1 MEEKDETKNKFFSA
15 AIGNRNQVYGIKV
28 QRLDA
33 EANLPE
39 QLLDTTCNF
48 RVYKG
53 IKKFIVL

>member
-1 MEEKDETKNKFFSA
+1 MEEKNETKNKFFLA
-15 AIGNRNQVYGIKV
+15 AIGNRYQVYGINI

-48 RVYKG
+48 RVNKG
-53 IKKFIVL
+53 IKKIIVL